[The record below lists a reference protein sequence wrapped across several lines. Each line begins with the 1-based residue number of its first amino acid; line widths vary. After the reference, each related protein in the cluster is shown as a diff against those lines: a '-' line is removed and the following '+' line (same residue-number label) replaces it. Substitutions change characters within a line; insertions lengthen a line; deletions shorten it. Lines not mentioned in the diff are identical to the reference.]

1 MRRNKTVPC
10 STGLLQSLTGIIKAR
25 NVAVMGKSRNVIGA
39 YGRVLPVSGMP
50 TPRDFVMVLVR
61 ALYMILQRISLG
73 YLLGRIARDYT
84 LELDTIASSPTIS
97 EKPRSNSCV
106 ETRAL
111 AETCILSDAVASH
124 SDQFLSPPEPDITL
138 PVGHYSPY
146 AGQVSPVNHPSLSS
160 SPPFSRSSNASSGLG
175 GSFQGIG
182 ELPNLD
188 EHEACLMRYF
198 VVELAPWFDIC
209 DGERNFACT
218 LPLRARTCPP
228 LLNAI
233 FTASARHLS
242 RIKKYWDGNQVHYG
256 GKALPNL
263 TPETAIHYH
272 NECIAHFVSIS
283 DHSREAQDE
292 NLLAAAVI
300 LRFYEE
306 VDCR

>member
-1 MRRNKTVPC
+1 
-10 STGLLQSLTGIIKAR
+10 
-25 NVAVMGKSRNVIGA
+25 
-39 YGRVLPVSGMP
+39 
-50 TPRDFVMVLVR
+50 MVLLR
-61 ALYMILQRISLG
+61 ALFMILQMIRLVK
-73 YLLGRIARDYT
+73 YRYVDETAEIARHYT
-84 LELDTIASSPTIS
+84 LELDKIESSPKIS

-106 ETRAL
+106 ETRAV
-111 AETCILSDAVASH
+111 AETSILSDAVASH
-124 SDQFLSPPEPDITL
+124 SDQFLSPPEPDTTL
-138 PVGHYSPY
+138 DHYAPY
-146 AGQVSPVNHPSLSS
+146 AGQSSPVNHSSLSS
-160 SPPFSRSSNASSGLG
+160 SPPFSYSSNASSGFRD
-175 GSFQGIG
+175 SFQGIA

-218 LPLRARTCPP
+218 VPLRARTCPP

-233 FTASARHLS
+233 YTASARHLS

-306 VDCR
+306 VDCKLLLS